1 MPRWPENGQKSV
13 EEIHIVDNSGDRKYF
28 TVVPNFILDTA
39 DVWDILLY
47 INIKRI
53 AGESGTC
60 WKSLVSLSKQCKM
73 SVSRTQDSLK
83 HLVDSGL
90 IKQIG
95 KKPVLTPGGIQYV
108 NEYIVV
114 DIWTKNAEH
123 YKGMV
128 SENIPLTSTDKGM
141 VPENIPLSKGM
152 VPENNPDLR
161 YGPDNGKVWSVGPSN
176 KNPVNK
182 NLYGELDCVDSKNSI
197 NQILEFYSKNIQ
209 SLRTKKSGKGFAI
222 SGTVQ
227 RMLKDRLEIYSIQE
241 IIDAITSFSKDE
253 WWKDKRHLG
262 LKWFLNV
269 DNLDRFL
276 NMKQPVVDKIDP
288 TIRKMW
294 RRTGDPRAN
303 DLSVDLESPDIQKK
317 EFDRLVQLTKSFGK

>member
-1 MPRWPENGQKSV
+1 M
-13 EEIHIVDNSGDRKYF
+13 
-28 TVVPNFILDTA
+28 
-39 DVWDILLY
+39 
-47 INIKRI
+47 
-53 AGESGTC
+53 
-60 WKSLVSLSKQCKM
+60 SL
-73 SVSRTQDSLK
+73 SRTQASLK
-83 HLVDSGL
+83 HLVDSEL

-95 KKPVLTPGGIQYV
+95 KKPVPTTGGIQYV
-108 NEYIVV
+108 NEYIIV
-114 DIWTKNAEH
+114 DIWTRNAEH

-128 SENIPLTSTDKGM
+128 SENIPLTSTDKGIF
-141 VPENIPLSKGM
+141 PENIPLFKGM
-152 VPENNPDLR
+152 VPENIADQR
-161 YGPDNGKVWSVGPSN
+161 YIPERVKVYFQKTTN

-197 NQILEFYSKNIQ
+197 SQILEFYSSNIQ

-227 RMLKDRLEIYSIQE
+227 RMLKDRLDTYSVQE
-241 IIDAITSFSKDE
+241 IIDAITSFSKDD

-262 LKWFLNV
+262 LKWFLDP
-269 DNLDRFL
+269 DNIDRFL

-294 RRTGDPRAN
+294 KRTGDPRAN

-317 EFDRLVQLTKSFGK
+317 EFDRLVELTKNFGNKIKA